1 MLVCD
6 LSRATEQ
13 CCASVG
19 LFSFQC
25 CTSLP
30 HGTLADETVAHC
42 LKTRA
47 LKTLLVFITTWCH
60 TQLLSSELVPPLT

>member
-6 LSRATEQ
+6 LSRATEH

-25 CTSLP
+25 CTSLS

-47 LKTLLVFITTWCH
+47 LKKSYSEHAHARKSIHTHSFIIR
-60 TQLLSSELVPPLT
+60 